1 MQPIT
6 QPYTTLKAAVSLGEI
21 IKNSEFL
28 AFAIPADS
36 IDAAMTWLKALKIT
50 HSTANHVCWAYKIHQ
65 QYRFSDDGEPSGTAG
80 APMYRALEGSGLDCL
95 AVAVVRYFG
104 GTKLGAGGLVRAY
117 SGAVAKL
124 LQDAATITVL
134 PRVLVTISVP
144 FEYSDTLFRLL
155 ADLDSNERHDD
166 YSERG
171 LEVRLWLVEGTQ
183 TALKQAISDATRG
196 RSLVKW

>member
-1 MQPIT
+1 MLPIT
-6 QPYTTLKAAVSLGEI
+6 PPYTTLKAAVSMGEI
-21 IKNSEFL
+21 VKNSEFL
-28 AFAIPADS
+28 AFATPVDS
-36 IDAAMTWLKALKIT
+36 VEAAMAWLKDMKTT
-50 HSTANHVCWAYKIHQ
+50 HTEANHVCWAYKIHQ

-104 GTKLGAGGLVRAY
+104 GIKLGAGGLVRAY

-124 LQDAATITVL
+124 LQDAATITML
-134 PRVLVTISVP
+134 PRVLVTISAP

-155 ADLDSNERHDD
+155 ADLDSTERHDD

-171 LEVRLWLVEGTQ
+171 LEITLWLVEGTQ
-183 TALKQAISDATRG
+183 SALKQAISDATRG
-196 RSLVKW
+196 RGLIKW